1 MNTSPAT
8 IRSRRTCLLVGV
20 SALVLLLATA
30 CGDDDDGGM
39 TPTAAITNSPT
50 PVPTLLPP
58 DAEAGTRVFQEF
70 VSAVQGDDMEGAWG
84 LYAASI
90 EGTTEEHNA
99 DFGCEF
105 GAFSYE
111 FPRLQHLFDRMAPFQ
126 VTETYGAAPG
136 SAIIEMR
143 LLGANGTSFL
153 GTVVRVQPLEEYRV
167 RFLNSGE
174 VTVVPGAP
182 DPQPSPDD
190 PTGICG
196 MWTGAR

>member
-1 MNTSPAT
+1 MSL
-8 IRSRRTCLLVGV
+8 CLLVF
-20 SALVLLLATA
+20 AFLLGTS
-30 CGDDDDGGM
+30 CGDDDEGSAA
-39 TPTAAITNSPT
+39 TPDATGSPT
-50 PVPTLLPP
+50 PAATPLPP
-58 DAEAGTRVFQEF
+58 DAAAGTAMFRDF
-70 VSAVQGDDMEGAWG
+70 VTAVQADDVAKAWS

-90 EGTTEEHNA
+90 EGTTEEHNSA
-99 DFGCEF
+99 YGCDF

-111 FPRLQHLFDRMAPFQ
+111 FPRLKHLFERMAPFR

-136 SAIIEMR
+136 SIIIEMR

-167 RFLNSGE
+167 QFLNSGQ
-174 VTVVPGAP
+174 VSVVPGAP

-196 MWTGAR
+196 MWTGGR